1 MPGIGRAAA
10 GMNWWSFSPLWWLCR
25 RSGEGEACV
34 PVSAPRRKETLNAS
48 ARTLNFPLTGGTGR
62 FKGMTGTG
70 VSKNIGNGDDSDVVI
85 KLH

>member
-1 MPGIGRAAA
+1 MRARLACL
-10 GMNWWSFSPLWWLCR
+10 SLPLN
-25 RSGEGEACV
+25 
-34 PVSAPRRKETLNAS
+34 RKERLNAWV
-48 ARTLNFPLTGGTGR
+48 RTLNFPLTGGTGR